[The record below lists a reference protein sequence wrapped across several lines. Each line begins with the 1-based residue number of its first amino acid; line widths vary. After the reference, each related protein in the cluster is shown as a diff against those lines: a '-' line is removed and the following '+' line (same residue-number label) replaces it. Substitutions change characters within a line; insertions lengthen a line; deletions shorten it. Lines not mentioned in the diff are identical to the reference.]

1 MTLVIQNADQNLL
14 SMLDAINKM
23 RPQPYTYFQD
33 DDFSDEFIA
42 SIREGEAELSQQKA
56 NGTLETFS
64 SAKDAFACI
73 VCNTKFSLL
82 LGSKRM
88 PKSFQSKTDKPLS
101 K

>member
-14 SMLDAINKM
+14 AMLNAINKM

-42 SIREGEAELSQQKA
+42 SIREGEAEFSQQKA

-73 VCNTKFSLL
+73 V
-82 LGSKRM
+82 
-88 PKSFQSKTDKPLS
+88 
-101 K
+101 